1 MLCAIFPFHAKV
13 MLVGLAHTED
23 DRHVVYEVGTVGYT
37 QPNYCCGRGA
47 IVMSMSLLT

>member
-23 DRHVVYEVGTVGYT
+23 DRHVVYEVA
-37 QPNYCCGRGA
+37 YCRLHTA
-47 IVMSMSLLT
+47 